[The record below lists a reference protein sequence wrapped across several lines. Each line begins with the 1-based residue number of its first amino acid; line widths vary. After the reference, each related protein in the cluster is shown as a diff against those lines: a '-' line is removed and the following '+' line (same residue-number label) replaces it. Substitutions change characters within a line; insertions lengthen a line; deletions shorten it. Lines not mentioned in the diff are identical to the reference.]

1 MGAGRGLSQ
10 METIMHHKLRAGSL
24 RSAGIALALVAG
36 LTTVTAAETNQPP
49 EKLALTS
56 AQKQKIGQ
64 SLANEHAQLAPP
76 DFKIAVGAK
85 LPASVSLSP
94 VPLAVSNDIPATK
107 NLSYARLDNKD
118 IVLVD
123 PKDRA
128 VAEVIDPRPS
138 TTGSSQSN

>member
-1 MGAGRGLSQ
+1 MNHR
-10 METIMHHKLRAGSL
+10 LRAGSL
-24 RSAGIALALVAG
+24 RSAGIVLAMAVG
-36 LTTVTAAETNQPP
+36 LAAATAAETHQPP
-49 EKLALTS
+49 DRLALTS
-56 AQKQKIGQ
+56 AQKHKIVQ
-64 SLANEHAQLAPP
+64 SLAREHTQLAPP

-85 LPASVSLSP
+85 LPTSLSLSP

-123 PKDRA
+123 PKDRT
-128 VAEVIDPRPS
+128 VAEVIEPQIS